1 MNTNRIIT
9 YVKRLTDLVESL
21 PGNINEFKN
30 VFDEWR
36 TDWTAERAGKLDL
49 LDVEVSSR
57 ASSLD
62 VDNVRGGWTL
72 LTIN

>member
-1 MNTNRIIT
+1 MNELKVLTAVRRM
-9 YVKRLTDLVESL
+9 VKT
-21 PGNINEFKN
+21 
-30 VFDEWR
+30 FDEWKS
-36 TDWTAERAGKLDL
+36 DWTAERAGKLDL